1 MVSNQERKTL
11 RYQVG
16 ISLRRYFKEL
26 DGNKAS
32 EVYQMVMNE
41 VEGPML
47 EEVMTFCNGN
57 KSEACKILGINR
69 GTLRK
74 KLKRYKIK

>member
-26 DGNKAS
+26 DGSKAS
-32 EVYQMVMNE
+32 RVYQMVMNE

-47 EEVMTFCNGN
+47 EEVMNFCNGN
-57 KSEACKILGINR
+57 KSEACKVLGINR

-74 KLKRYKIK
+74 KLKQHKIK

>member
-1 MVSNQERKTL
+1 MVSNQERRTL

-26 DGNKAS
+26 DGSKAS

-47 EEVMTFCNGN
+47 EAVSYTH
-57 KSEACKILGINR
+57 L
-69 GTLRK
+69 TLPT
-74 KLKRYKIK
+74 KRIV

>member
-1 MVSNQERKTL
+1 MVSNQERRTL

-47 EEVMTFCNGN
+47 EEV
-57 KSEACKILGINR
+57 
-69 GTLRK
+69 
-74 KLKRYKIK
+74 LKF

>member
-1 MVSNQERKTL
+1 MVSNQERRTL

-26 DGNKAS
+26 DGSKPS

-47 EEVMTFCNGN
+47 EEVMNFCNGN
-57 KSEACKILGINR
+57 KSKACKILGINR

-74 KLKRYKIK
+74 KLKQHKIK

>member
-26 DGNKAS
+26 DGSKAS
-32 EVYQMVMNE
+32 GVYQMVKNE

-47 EEVMTFCNGN
+47 EEVMNFCNGN
-57 KSEACKILGINR
+57 KSEACKVLGINR

-74 KLKRYKIK
+74 KLKQHKIK

>member
-26 DGNKAS
+26 DGSKAS
-32 EVYQMVMNE
+32 EVYQMVMSE
-41 VEGPML
+41 VERPML
-47 EEVMTFCNGN
+47 EEVMNFCNGN

-74 KLKRYKIK
+74 KLKQHKIS

>member
-1 MVSNQERKTL
+1 MVSNQERRTL

-26 DGNKAS
+26 DGSKAS

-41 VEGPML
+41 VEGHML
-47 EEVMTFCNGN
+47 EEVMNFCNGN
-57 KSEACKILGINR
+57 KSEACKVLGINR

-74 KLKRYKIK
+74 KLKQHKIK

>member
-1 MVSNQERKTL
+1 MVSNQERRTL

-26 DGNKAS
+26 DGSKAS

-41 VEGPML
+41 VEGSML
-47 EEVMTFCNGN
+47 EEVMNFCNGN
-57 KSEACKILGINR
+57 KSEACKVLGINR

-74 KLKRYKIK
+74 KLKQHKIK

>member
-1 MVSNQERKTL
+1 MVSNQERRTL

-26 DGNKAS
+26 DGSKPS

-47 EEVMTFCNGN
+47 EEVMNFCNGN
-57 KSEACKILGINR
+57 KSEACKVLGINR

-74 KLKRYKIK
+74 KLKQHKIK